1 MRYFRLLFLSLLLT
15 ATAQSEERSHHSEGL
30 FEHGRNHLSL
40 FLGGTDIDSEG
51 QGFTSGLDYE
61 YRVNELLGLG
71 AVVEYAGGE
80 IDAWSFLAVA
90 DIHIYEGLVAQVGP
104 GFETT
109 SEEDVFITRFG
120 MLYEFE
126 YESGFTISPQLHYDF
141 HDGAEDGIVF
151 GIALGF
157 AF

>member
-1 MRYFRLLFLSLLLT
+1 
-15 ATAQSEERSHHSEGL
+15 
-30 FEHGRNHLSL
+30 
-40 FLGGTDIDSEG
+40 
-51 QGFTSGLDYE
+51 LDYE
-61 YRVNELLGLG
+61 YRVNDLLGLG

-90 DIHIYEGLVAQVGP
+90 DIHLYKGLIAQVGP

-126 YESGFTISPQLHYDF
+126 YEHLTISPQLHYDI

-151 GIALGF
+151 GLAFGF

>member
-1 MRYFRLLFLSLLLT
+1 MRHLILLVISLIIT
-15 ATAQSEERSHHSEGL
+15 QSVKAEENPHHSKED
-30 FEHGRNHLSL
+30 FIHGRNHLSL
-40 FLGGTDIDSEG
+40 FLGGTDIDGEE

-61 YRVNELLGLG
+61 YRVNDLLGLG

-90 DIHIYEGLVAQVGP
+90 DIHLYKGLIAQVGP

-126 YESGFTISPQLHYDF
+126 YEHLTISPQLHYDI

-151 GIALGF
+151 GLAFGF